1 MKYHILNSECISKWA
16 ARLPARAGFDGGK
29 RVAQDSGIFRDIA
42 VLPERLAGSS
52 LDRDRKR
59 GATGI
64 PLFLAFA
71 VLSILCLAVPSL
83 AAEIPQSVSLSI
95 CCNVSSPIGVAV
107 DASGNVYVTES
118 SGGRLIVYNKFGSF
132 QKELKGLSKPTGVA
146 VDPWGRIYV
155 SNTGAKTVN
164 VYDSG
169 LTPLFTL
176 GRGSVPLAYPTAVA
190 VDSSGNA
197 YVADSKDNRIKVFDS
212 AGSLLYS
219 FGGKGTGDGYL
230 NFPVSVAISES
241 AGEVIVSDLQP
252 TSTGYRGAGIQVF
265 DRTGTFKRRFGGYGE
280 GQGLFLRPMGLAV
293 DGTGR
298 IYVADSYQNVVQV
311 FGSNGAFL
319 QGVFDSAHPVRTP
332 MGIAYCL
339 KTDRL
344 FVASLNTG
352 KVEVYGNAPQGGSG
366 SDGQTSMT
374 FGGSGGGGGCS
385 VAGNPRDGGASVDAL
400 LFLVAA
406 LWFRV
411 RRIGKNRIGASR
423 LSR

>member
-1 MKYHILNSECISKWA
+1 MN
-16 ARLPARAGFDGGK
+16 P
-29 RVAQDSGIFRDIA
+29 GIFQEIDALPEKLPGDPLGCVRRRGTRDI
-42 VLPERLAGSS
+42 R
-52 LDRDRKR
+52 
-59 GATGI
+59 
-64 PLFLAFA
+64 LFLAFT
-71 VLSILCLAVPSL
+71 VPLILCLAVAAR

-95 CCNVSSPIGVAV
+95 GCNLASPIGVAV

-118 SGGRLIVYNKFGSF
+118 SGGRLLVYNKFGSF

-146 VDPWGRIYV
+146 VDPWGRIYI
-155 SNTGAKTVN
+155 SNTGAKTVD
-164 VYDSG
+164 VYDGS
-169 LTPLFTL
+169 LTFLFTL
-176 GRGSVPLAYPTAVA
+176 GRGAVPLVYPTAVA

-219 FGGKGTGDGYL
+219 FGGKGSGDGNL

-252 TSTGYRGAGIQVF
+252 TSTGYRGAGVQVF
-265 DRTGTFKRRFGGYGE
+265 DRAGTFKRRFGGYGD
-280 GQGLFLRPMGLAV
+280 GQGLFIRPMGLAV

-319 QGVFDSAHPVRTP
+319 QGIFDTAHPVRTP

-344 FVASLNTG
+344 LVASLNTA

-366 SDGQTSMT
+366 ADGQTSMT

-385 VAGNPRDGGASVDAL
+385 VAGNSRDGEASVDAL
-400 LFLVAA
+400 LLLVAA
-406 LWFRV
+406 LWFRRV
-411 RRIGKNRIGASR
+411 GKTIKAPRAFR
-423 LSR
+423 